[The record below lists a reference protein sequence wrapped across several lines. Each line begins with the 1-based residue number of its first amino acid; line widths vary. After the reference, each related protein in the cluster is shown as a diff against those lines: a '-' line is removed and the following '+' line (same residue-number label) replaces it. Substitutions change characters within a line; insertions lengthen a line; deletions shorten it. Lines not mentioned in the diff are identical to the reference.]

1 MAKTMVDRLRE
12 ALADCPASE
21 RRVAQRL
28 LGDYPMSGL
37 HSASALARAVAVST
51 PTVLRLTTR
60 LGFASYAAFQSALRD
75 ELTAQLSSPL
85 SKPGA
90 ARQVGHGAARAPH
103 LVFAD
108 AVCSNVRETFERLSA
123 SEFEAISALL
133 GNPRLRVHV
142 VGGRFTDALARYLS
156 VQLRI
161 LRPGVNHLDDQEAN
175 WVDQVLDFGKRDVL
189 VVFDIRRYQANLLR
203 LAQLA
208 AKRGTRVI
216 VFTDQWLSPVARHA
230 DHVLSARIA
239 VPSAWD
245 SSAALLVIA
254 EALLAAVTQAGWTAG
269 SKRIRELE
277 ALRSAMARSDGSTSA
292 T

>member
-1 MAKTMVDRLRE
+1 MAMTMVDRLRE
-12 ALADCPASE
+12 ALAECPASE

-28 LGDYPMSGL
+28 LADYPMSGL
-37 HSASALARAVAVST
+37 HSASALARTVAVST
-51 PTVLRLTTR
+51 PTVLRLITR

-75 ELTAQLSSPL
+75 ELAAQLSSPL
-85 SKPGA
+85 TKPGA
-90 ARQVGHGAARAPH
+90 ARAVSKGAAGAAH
-103 LVFAD
+103 LAFAD
-108 AVCSNVRETFERLSA
+108 AVCSNVRETFERLS
-123 SEFEAISALL
+123 SDEFAQITNVL
-133 GNPRLRVHV
+133 GDPRMRVHV

-208 AKRGTRVI
+208 TKRGTRLI
-216 VFTDQWLSPVARHA
+216 VFTDQWLSPIARHA

-254 EALLAAVTQAGWTAG
+254 EALLAAVTQAGWAAG

-277 ALRSAMARSDGSTSA
+277 ALRSAMEASDGASSA

>member
-12 ALADCPASE
+12 ALVECPASE

-28 LGDYPMSGL
+28 LADYPMSGL
-37 HSASALARAVAVST
+37 HSASALARSVAVSA

-60 LGFASYAAFQSALRD
+60 LGFGSYAAFQGALRD

-90 ARQVGHGAARAPH
+90 ARTASKGTTRVAH
-103 LVFAD
+103 LAFAD
-108 AVCSNVRETFERLSA
+108 AVCSNVRETFERLGA
-123 SEFEAISALL
+123 AEFAQIAAVL
-133 GNPRLRVHV
+133 GDPRRRVHV

-161 LRPGVNHLDDQEAN
+161 LRAGVDHLQDQEAN

-216 VFTDQWLSPVARHA
+216 LFTDQWLSPVARHA

-245 SSAALLVIA
+245 SSAALMALA
-254 EALLAAVTQAGWTAG
+254 EALLAAVTQAGWAAG

-277 ALRSAMARSDGSTSA
+277 ALRGAMTASGGA
-292 T
+292 TPAT